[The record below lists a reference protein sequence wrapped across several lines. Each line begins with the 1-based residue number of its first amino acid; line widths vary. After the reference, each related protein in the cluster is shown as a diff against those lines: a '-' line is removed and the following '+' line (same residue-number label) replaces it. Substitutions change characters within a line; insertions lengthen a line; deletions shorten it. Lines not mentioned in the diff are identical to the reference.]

1 MADRHERFSHY
12 CTGIQSIALTI
23 ALLVGGVWTV
33 ILYSRLHE
41 AERASAELL
50 VKQAEVNKH
59 ELERQQNLDKLQ
71 QTFGQISLSASS
83 LAHSGRTSCYLQ
95 VVARITNQG
104 TRQIR
109 LRFNKGDPLRVAV
122 VSTTRDGKPDFR
134 PIVSAPVQTFSNT
147 GLSVLPLPSSKLLPH
162 EGSEYP
168 FIVRVPRNRVYLLQF
183 SVPVDTVTGVRED
196 TRAAGWYWTARTYTT
211 ACAGAA
217 SANSAQLSTERREG
231 TLPYLE

>member
-1 MADRHERFSHY
+1 MADKHERFSHY
-12 CTGIQSIALTI
+12 CAGIQAIALTL

-59 ELERQQNLDKLQ
+59 ELERQQNLDRLQ
-71 QTFGQISLSASS
+71 QTFGQISLSTSS

-109 LRFNKGDPLRVAV
+109 LRFNKGDPLRVAE
-122 VSTTRDGKPDFR
+122 VSTARDGKPEFR
-134 PIVSAPVQTFSNT
+134 PIASAPVQTFSNT
-147 GLSVLPLPSSKLLPH
+147 GRSVLPLPSSKLLPD

-168 FIVRVPRNRVYLLQF
+168 FIVRVQRNRLYLIQF
-183 SVPVDTVTGVRED
+183 SVPVDTVTGVGQD
-196 TRAAGWYWTARTYTT
+196 TRAAGWYWTARTYSM
-211 ACAGAA
+211 ACTGAA
-217 SANSAQLSTERREG
+217 SSRSAQLANERREEA
-231 TLPYLE
+231 LPYIE